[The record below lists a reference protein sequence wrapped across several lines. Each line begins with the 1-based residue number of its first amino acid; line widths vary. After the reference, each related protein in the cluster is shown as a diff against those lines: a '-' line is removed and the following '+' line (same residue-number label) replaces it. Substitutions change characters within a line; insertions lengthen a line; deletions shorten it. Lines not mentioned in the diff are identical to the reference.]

1 MRRWEEVFPE
11 TDLRLYRKL
20 GYGARQAYGVKP
32 ALLIIDVTR
41 SFVGSKP
48 MPVMEAV
55 DEYSPSCGEAAW
67 VALESIQKLLSAC
80 RAQKIPVIFSAN
92 DAITLQF
99 CTGATKGGSPPKVA
113 EVTNLAARLRG
124 NEIVDAIA
132 PLPSELVIKK
142 TKANVFH
149 GTALQS
155 CLRSMGAD
163 CLLVAGCTTSG
174 CVRATV
180 VEAWAYGHPCFVV
193 EECVFDRFELS
204 HLVSL
209 FDMNAKYGTVIT
221 LEEALGYVAQL
232 PIKAEIRKGI

>member
-11 TDLRLYRKL
+11 TDYRLFQKL
-20 GYGARQAYGVKP
+20 GYGAKQAYGINP

-48 MPVMEAV
+48 MPVMKAV

-67 VALESIQKLLSAC
+67 TALESIQKLLSAC
-80 RAQKIPVIFSAN
+80 RTKAIPVIFTAN
-92 DAITLQF
+92 DAVTLQF
-99 CTGATKGGSPPKVA
+99 CSGATKGGSPSRNR
-113 EVTNLAARLRG
+113 ENLQARLHG
-124 NEIVDAIA
+124 NEIVDAIE
-132 PLPSELVIKK
+132 PLPSELVIHK

-155 CLRSMGAD
+155 CLKTMGVD

-174 CVRATV
+174 CVRASV
-180 VEAWAYGHPCFVV
+180 VEAWACGYPCFVV

-204 HLVSL
+204 HLTSL
-209 FDMNAKYGTVIT
+209 FDMNAKYATVIT
-221 LEEALGYVAQL
+221 VEEALDYVG
-232 PIKAEIRKGI
+232 KVRKD